1 MAMKSTIFN
10 SELKVL
16 TILWGEG
23 DTTAKDLAIKL
34 KASTDWNKTTSY
46 TMIKRCIEKGLVER
60 QEPRFLCRALL
71 TKEEAK
77 QLESEI
83 LIGKMF
89 DGSPDLLISYL
100 LGNERLTT
108 SQINTLRI
116 LVQEFAVE

>member
-1 MAMKSTIFN
+1 MKSTIFN